1 MGNKL
6 NQEVEKAL
14 KVLIKGGTILYPT
27 DTIWGIGCDATN
39 AKAVEKVYHIK
50 QRPDSK
56 SLIILVS
63 DTEQLQEYVQ
73 NIPPI
78 IFDLIKQSEK
88 PITIIYPKGKGLA
101 SNVIAE
107 DGSVGIRIV
116 NHPFCQKLIRI
127 LGKPIVSTSANISG
141 TPSPICFRAISQ
153 EICNSVDYVV
163 EIDQELIEEIKPSR
177 IIKLEENGLFTVIRE

>member
-1 MGNKL
+1 MENKL
-6 NQEVEKAL
+6 NREIEKAL
-14 KVLIKGGTILYPT
+14 DVLKKGGTILYPT

-39 AKAVEKVYHIK
+39 VKAVEKVYKIK

-56 SLIILVS
+56 SLITLVS
-63 DTEQLQEYVQ
+63 DTDQLQEYAQ
-73 NIPPI
+73 NIPPTV
-78 IFDLIKQSEK
+78 FDLIKQSEK

-116 NHPFCQKLIRI
+116 NHPFCQKLIRV
-127 LGKPIVSTSANISG
+127 LGNPIVSTSANISG
-141 TPSPICFRAISQ
+141 TPSPIYFRAISQ
-153 EICNSVDYVV
+153 EIRNSVDYVV

-177 IIKLEENGLFTVIRE
+177 IIKLEENGLFTIIRE